1 MIRYYDMQNGVSVDH
16 KIISYDNVG
25 SMSELDTYDSSNN
38 LLDSVTVTNN
48 NDSRLASATD
58 SQYGTGVNYY
68 DHLGQ
73 RMMRVQGSLSTIYLY
88 DIFGNLIMEADTNIN
103 PIQTYIYLGNHRL
116 ALIAGNFSGSWCGIT
131 NGLGPSVKS
140 NWAIIIS
147 IPVLI
152 FLAIKYRKKRH
163 VIALVILAGGAIIL
177 LVAKEAKTY
186 TYGEAIYYYHND
198 HLGTPQKMTDAN
210 RVVAWDA
217 IYEPFGKIDSKPV
230 ETVVNDMRFPGQY
243 EDEGTGMYYNW
254 NRYYMPDVGRYN
266 RVDPYGFE
274 ISIKYFALEHP
285 YIYVSSNPLIYLDE
299 NGLSKSDCQRM
310 YENAEK
316 IDGWLAKHLD
326 NLLKHYCSGLWLAC
340 DANCSE
346 IISECSE
353 NGMALCD
360 QCKKDCKE
368 SYGNCLKRKGFQIP
382 PIIQKMCTSN
392 CRNLCKG

>member
-254 NRYYMPDVGRYN
+254 NQYYLPAVGRYN
-266 RVDPYGFE
+266 RVDPFYNTKAIFIFITNLKKAYE
-274 ISIKYFALEHP
+274 PSA
-285 YIYVSSNPLIYLDE
+285 YVYAYNNSLLFIDPK
-299 NGLSKSDCQRM
+299 GLFGCAPPPEQ
-310 YENAEK
+310 A
-316 IDGWLAKHLD
+316 
-326 NLLKHYCSGLWLAC
+326 
-340 DANCSE
+340 
-346 IISECSE
+346 
-353 NGMALCD
+353 
-360 QCKKDCKE
+360 QCEDLYKDCLRKAAKE
-368 SYGNCLKRKGFQIP
+368 AEARKTNQSCCPDTIKICEKLDKNICDILKY
-382 PIIQKMCTSN
+382 N
-392 CRNLCKG
+392 